1 MGMMKEGNTD
11 VMQGN
16 ILYGTVL
23 GPSQLL
29 LQ

>member
-1 MGMMKEGNTD
+1 MGIMKEGNMD
-11 VMQGN
+11 VMRGN
-16 ILYGTVL
+16 TLYDVVL

>member
-1 MGMMKEGNTD
+1 MGIVYEGNMD